1 MISKDQDDVLSKVG
15 GLDPDAATDD
25 SDEGYPLLPQDDFE
39 DLEEEDKD
47 LSDDDEK

>member
-15 GLDPDAATDD
+15 VVDPDNATDD

-39 DLEEEDKD
+39 DLEGEDKD
-47 LSDDDEK
+47 MSNEDEE

>member
-1 MISKDQDDVLSKVG
+1 MTSKDQDDVLSKVG
-15 GLDPDAATDD
+15 GTDPDAATDD

-47 LSDDDEK
+47 MSNDDEE